1 LFFWVD
7 ELVSKYFKSVGKVFL
22 NLVFS
27 APPPNFLGIWVDKQH
42 VICLFV
48 FQKTTKPSL
57 GMQAGTMLNFF
68 WPFFQFLFYIYIKY
82 KLKKTSIELD

>member
-22 NLVFS
+22 NLVYS

-42 VICLFV
+42 VFAYLF
-48 FQKTTKPSL
+48 FKKQQN
-57 GMQAGTMLNFF
+57 QA
-68 WPFFQFLFYIYIKY
+68 
-82 KLKKTSIELD
+82 